1 MQTLLLGFIAVVYRR
16 FVYTGIQNNLLDIY
30 LGYSTKLPEHRPES
44 YLKSVCILMAR
55 SLNKVE
61 TSHLG
66 YISCW
71 PELQMFCVLSI
82 IPISRAFNN
91 WREL

>member
-1 MQTLLLGFIAVVYRR
+1 MQTLLLGFIAVVYRPS
-16 FVYTGIQNNLLDIY
+16 VYTGIQTNLLDIY
-30 LGYSTKLPEHRPES
+30 LGYSTELPEHRPES
-44 YLKSVCILMAR
+44 YLKSVCILMGC

-82 IPISRAFNN
+82 FLILRAFNN